1 MSGSH
6 DVDIDKH
13 VRTYIMVFVSLMAL
27 TVVTV
32 AVGYLHLP
40 IGQAVTVALLIA
52 SIKGGLVASYFMHLI
67 SERKLIY
74 AVLTSTVVLFVVLLC
89 VPMFTVNDG
98 TMIEHPGGVVHL
110 DQLHGTAH
118 EGGAEGTHEAAPEA
132 APAAAP
138 ESGAAPEAAPGAA
151 QPEAPA
157 GGAQPDAAPP
167 AGSQTG
173 PGQPS
178 HN

>member
-1 MSGSH
+1 MSASH

-13 VRTYIMVFVSLMAL
+13 VRTYITVFVSLMAL
-27 TVVTV
+27 TIITV

-40 IGQAVTVALLIA
+40 IGQAVAVALLIA

-74 AVLTSTVVLFVVLLC
+74 AVLVSTVVLFAVLLL

-98 TMIEHPGGVVHL
+98 TMIEHPGGVVK
-110 DQLHGTAH
+110 TVVPPH
-118 EGGAEGTHEAAPEA
+118 EGEPEGTHEGAPEG
-132 APAAAP
+132 AP
-138 ESGAAPEAAPGAA
+138 ETPPAAAPEAAPG
-151 QPEAPA
+151 
-157 GGAQPDAAPP
+157 GAQ
-167 AGSQTG
+167 SE
-173 PGQPS
+173 PS

>member
-13 VRTYIMVFVSLMAL
+13 VRIYITVFVSLMAL
-27 TVVTV
+27 TVLTV
-32 AVGYLHLP
+32 WVGYQHLP
-40 IGQAVTVALLIA
+40 IGKAVAVALLIA

-74 AVLTSTVVLFVVLLC
+74 AVLTSTVVLFVVLL
-89 VPMFTVNDG
+89 VIPMLTVDDG
-98 TMIEHPGGVVHL
+98 TMIEHPGGVVHAVVPP
-110 DQLHGTAH
+110 HEGAEGAH
-118 EGGAEGTHEAAPEA
+118 EG
-132 APAAAP
+132 
-138 ESGAAPEAAPGAA
+138 APEAAPGATQEA
-151 QPEAPA
+151 APSAVPEAAPA
-157 GGAQPDAAPP
+157 QEGAPAAAPEAAP
-167 AGSQTG
+167 QAAPAAGSQTA

>member
-1 MSGSH
+1 MSASH

-40 IGQAVTVALLIA
+40 IGQAVAVALFIA

-74 AVLTSTVVLFVVLLC
+74 AVLVSTVVLFAVLML

-98 TMIEHPGGVVHL
+98 TMIEHPGGIVKAHPE
-110 DQLHGTAH
+110 AH
-118 EGGAEGTHEAAPEA
+118 EGEPAHEGATEA

-138 ESGAAPEAAPGAA
+138 EAAP
-151 QPEAPA
+151 
-157 GGAQPDAAPP
+157 GGAQPE
-167 AGSQTG
+167 
-173 PGQPS
+173 PS

>member
-1 MSGSH
+1 MSASH

-13 VRTYIMVFVSLMAL
+13 VRTYITVFVSLMAL
-27 TVVTV
+27 TIITV

-40 IGQAVTVALLIA
+40 IGQAVAVALLIA

-74 AVLTSTVVLFVVLLC
+74 AVLVSTVALFAVLLL
-89 VPMFTVNDG
+89 VPMLTVNDG
-98 TMIEHPGGVVHL
+98 TMIEHPGGIVKAVTL
-110 DQLHGTAH
+110 PH
-118 EGGAEGTHEAAPEA
+118 EGAEGTEGASEA

-138 ESGAAPEAAPGAA
+138 EAAPGSAPEAAP
-151 QPEAPA
+151 Q
-157 GGAQPDAAPP
+157 AAPQS
-167 AGSQTG
+167 GSQTA
-173 PGQPS
+173 PGQPAT

>member
-13 VRTYIMVFVSLMAL
+13 VRTYITVFVALMAL
-27 TVVTV
+27 TIVTV

-40 IGQAVTVALLIA
+40 IGQAVAVALVIA
-52 SIKGGLVASYFMHLI
+52 SIKGSLVASYFMHLI

-74 AVLTSTVVLFVVLLC
+74 AVLVSTVALFAVLLL

-98 TMIEHPGGVVHL
+98 TMIEHPGGVVK
-110 DQLHGTAH
+110 TVVPPH
-118 EGGAEGTHEAAPEA
+118 EGESEGTHEGAPEGTPET
-132 APAAAP
+132 APA
-138 ESGAAPEAAPGAA
+138 AAPEAAPGGG
-151 QPEAPA
+151 QPE
-157 GGAQPDAAPP
+157 
-167 AGSQTG
+167 
-173 PGQPS
+173 PS

>member
-13 VRTYIMVFVSLMAL
+13 VRTYIIVFVSLMAL

-40 IGQAVTVALLIA
+40 IGQAVSVALLIA

-74 AVLTSTVVLFVVLLC
+74 AVLLSTVALFVVLLC
-89 VPMFTVNDG
+89 VPLFTVSDG

-118 EGGAEGTHEAAPEA
+118 EGGAEGTHEGTPEA
-132 APAAAP
+132 AP
-138 ESGAAPEAAPGAA
+138 AAPEAAPGTA
-151 QPEAPA
+151 QPEAAP
-157 GGAQPDAAPP
+157 QAAPQT
-167 AGSQTG
+167 GSQPASG
-173 PGQPS
+173 GGQPES
-178 HN
+178 HP

>member
-13 VRTYIMVFVSLMAL
+13 VRTYIIVFVSLMAL
-27 TVVTV
+27 TIVTV

-40 IGQAVTVALLIA
+40 IGQAVAVALLIA
-52 SIKGGLVASYFMHLI
+52 CIKGSLVASYFMHLI

-74 AVLTSTVVLFVVLLC
+74 AVLVSTVALFAVLLL

-98 TMIEHPGGVVHL
+98 TMIEHPGGIVHTVVPPHE
-110 DQLHGTAH
+110 DGH
-118 EGGAEGTHEAAPEA
+118 EGATEAAPEA
-132 APAAAP
+132 APATAPGTAPDAAPTAAP
-138 ESGAAPEAAPGAA
+138 ESG
-151 QPEAPA
+151 QPE
-157 GGAQPDAAPP
+157 
-167 AGSQTG
+167 
-173 PGQPS
+173 PS

>member
-13 VRTYIMVFVSLMAL
+13 VRTYITVFVALMAL
-27 TVVTV
+27 TIVTV

-40 IGQAVTVALLIA
+40 IGQAVAVALVIA
-52 SIKGGLVASYFMHLI
+52 SIKGSLVASYFMHLI

-74 AVLTSTVVLFVVLLC
+74 AVLVSTVALFAVLML
-89 VPMFTVNDG
+89 VPMLTVNDG
-98 TMIEHPGGVVHL
+98 TMVEHPGGVVHTVL
-110 DQLHGTAH
+110 PGHEGGH
-118 EGGAEGTHEAAPEA
+118 EGGAEGTPEAAPET

-138 ESGAAPEAAPGAA
+138 ESGAAPES
-151 QPEAPA
+151 APA
-157 GGAQPDAAPP
+157 PAAEPAPGGAQPEP
-167 AGSQTG
+167 A
-173 PGQPS
+173 